1 MLAIDF
7 HFKESLHQL
16 CLSITEDKI
25 NRLRKLLESSQQD
38 LNTATKSTA
47 GDKHETARA
56 MIHIELENQT
66 KQLIAARK
74 TSSLLSQVKVNPMK
88 IAQLGALIQT
98 NKGLFYMAVGM
109 GKVILNHKDTYVISP
124 ASPIGQKLLGA
135 IVNDCI
141 HFNDQE
147 YKIEKI
153 L

>member
-7 HFKESLHQL
+7 HFKELLHQL

-25 NRLRKLLESSQQD
+25 SRLRKLLESSQQD

-74 TSSLLSQVKVNPMK
+74 TSSLLSQVKVNSMK

-98 NKGLFYMAVGM
+98 KA
-109 GKVILNHKDTYVISP
+109 
-124 ASPIGQKLLGA
+124 IGCNG
-135 IVNDCI
+135 
-141 HFNDQE
+141 E
-147 YKIEKI
+147 
-153 L
+153 